1 MDNFKIRSWI
11 YYTSVTLFC
20 CSLFPAGIHFLDRE
34 NGNPLWW
41 WFDDA
46 FYIFITVIPL
56 SILFNNVHFY
66 FKEMPLSF
74 VPNKSL
80 VVYVY
85 IAYVLYFLFW
95 FGEGDFSKED
105 WWFAVVSA
113 LIPVIPFWIL
123 NYNYAPDRKES
134 IIKKEEE

>member
-11 YYTSVTLFC
+11 YYSSATLFC
-20 CSLFPAGIHFLDRE
+20 CSIFPAGLHFFGLADDL
-34 NGNPLWW
+34 PFWF
-41 WFDDA
+41 WFDIS

-56 SILFNNVHFY
+56 SILLNNVHFY

-95 FGEGDFSKED
+95 FGESSIGED
-105 WWFAVVSA
+105 WYIAIFMA
-113 LIPVIPFWIL
+113 LIPVIPFCIL
-123 NYNYAPDRKES
+123 NYYYAPDREES
-134 IIKKEEE
+134 ISKKEDA